1 MNTILGL
8 LFFMVAV
15 QTSAQTSAATSIL
28 VAAPGL
34 SEATYQEILMERKDL
49 LTPGQAALLFY
60 QQQEARP
67 EIFRIADQCLIK
79 KNCRSFSKNFEKLR
93 TEALLS
99 PKERQLLQELWVKA
113 GRPLDC
119 YWHPTASCGSKK
131 LDLGKLGLEIDQSF
145 LIFVDGLVF
154 KAGEDIFLLPQR
166 KYQWKIVSSRF
177 QSKSAWAT
185 LEELQAQVSLSNP
198 YVTGG
203 CLASAPFQGVE
214 KSLAESMY
222 VAFDRTCV
230 RKLAENTTA
239 PIVAKTDSWVERNKI
254 WLISAVVATAG
265 AGYYMRDKQ
274 IEFSNPF
281 R

>member
-1 MNTILGL
+1 MKNIYVFLVLIMT
-8 LFFMVAV
+8 FQA
-15 QTSAQTSAATSIL
+15 SAQSSVL

-34 SEATYQEILMERKDL
+34 PETTYQEILTERKDL
-49 LTPGQAALLFY
+49 LTPGQAALITY
-60 QQQEARP
+60 QEQEARP
-67 EIFRIADQCLIK
+67 EIFRMADQCLIK
-79 KNCRSFSKNFEKLR
+79 RNCQSFQRNFEKLR
-93 TEALLS
+93 AEALIS
-99 PKERQLLQELWVKA
+99 PKERQLLQELWAKS
-113 GRPLDC
+113 GRSFDC
-119 YWHPTASCGSKK
+119 YWQPTAACGSKK
-131 LDLGKLGLEIDQSF
+131 LDLGKLGLENDRSF
-145 LIFVDGLVF
+145 LIFVDGLIF

-185 LEELQAQVSLSNP
+185 MEELQSQVSLSNP

-214 KSLAESMY
+214 KSLAENMY

-230 RKLAENTTA
+230 RRLAENTSA
-239 PIVAKTDSWVERNKI
+239 PVVVKSESWVERNKI

-281 R
+281 K